1 MHLAS
6 LSRVNFGTRSL
17 KCENSE
23 MGYCFPYSMLC
34 LARLEQRMRP
44 LFFFCFLLPLQYSGL
59 ACHILRLD
67 HDSHQP
73 HNTNLKEQQVRLFLF
88 PSFVHTWQG
97 SVLFY
102 RVLSSQRVFP
112 FSFHHLC
119 TLLSWG
125 LEKARFSYA
134 RKFTLSAQLIKP
146 YLVIVPQSRFSCEK
160 ERKNKLVYTEN
171 GKRQMGCVINS
182 GFSHNDHIV

>member
-44 LFFFCFLLPLQYSGL
+44 LFFLCFLLPLQYSGPV
-59 ACHILRLD
+59 CHILRLD
-67 HDSHQP
+67 HNSQQP

-88 PSFVHTWQG
+88 PYFVPTWQC
-97 SVLFY
+97 SVLFCRTQY
-102 RVLSSQRVFP
+102 SVCILRRADKTWPEHRTLMLLFLFP
-112 FSFHHLC
+112 FSLAIASSSL
-119 TLLSWG
+119 LLSI
-125 LEKARFSYA
+125 L
-134 RKFTLSAQLIKP
+134 LI
-146 YLVIVPQSRFSCEK
+146 
-160 ERKNKLVYTEN
+160 
-171 GKRQMGCVINS
+171 
-182 GFSHNDHIV
+182 

>member
-73 HNTNLKEQQVRLFLF
+73 HNANLKEQPARLFLF
-88 PSFVHTWQG
+88 PSFVHTWQC

-102 RVLSSQRVFP
+102 RTQYSVCILRRADKTCPEHRSHTDASLSVSLFP
-112 FSFHHLC
+112 C
-119 TLLSWG
+119 
-125 LEKARFSYA
+125 
-134 RKFTLSAQLIKP
+134 
-146 YLVIVPQSRFSCEK
+146 
-160 ERKNKLVYTEN
+160 
-171 GKRQMGCVINS
+171 NS
-182 GFSHNDHIV
+182 

>member
-88 PSFVHTWQG
+88 PSFVHTWQC

-102 RVLSSQRVFP
+102 RTQYSVCILRCADKTWPEHRTLMLLFLFP
-112 FSFHHLC
+112 FSLAIASFSL
-119 TLLSWG
+119 LLSI
-125 LEKARFSYA
+125 L
-134 RKFTLSAQLIKP
+134 LI
-146 YLVIVPQSRFSCEK
+146 
-160 ERKNKLVYTEN
+160 
-171 GKRQMGCVINS
+171 
-182 GFSHNDHIV
+182 